1 VSVTKEG
8 TQTAETYIDPKK
20 LEMDME
26 GSIEQDMDK
35 FSAEDALDSQL
46 AYYKDEL
53 KYFIDCV
60 TKQVV
65 ERHLVDTLSESVFS
79 PRSIAGMS
87 DEQIRMLAMEA
98 TEVSSSRERL
108 EARTLVLEKG
118 LKIFREAMGGFS

>member
-1 VSVTKEG
+1 MTKEG
-8 TQTAETYIDPKK
+8 TQTTETYIDPKK

-26 GSIEQDMDK
+26 DNIEQDMDK